1 MKNIINE
8 RFLNYQ
14 ISMQQK
20 MQMTPE
26 LAQKQMQ

>member
-14 ISMQQK
+14 ISM
-20 MQMTPE
+20 
-26 LAQKQMQ
+26 